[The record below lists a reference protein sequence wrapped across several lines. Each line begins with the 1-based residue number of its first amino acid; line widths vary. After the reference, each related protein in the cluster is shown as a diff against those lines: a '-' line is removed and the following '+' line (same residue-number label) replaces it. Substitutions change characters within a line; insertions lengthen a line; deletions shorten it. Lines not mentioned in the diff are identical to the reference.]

1 MPLCVLGLGSNKPYR
16 EMPEEVLLGSAVAE
30 LGRILGGIRVSPVYQ
45 SVPLHVTD
53 QPAFLNAAVSGFFP
67 AAGVAPLTGGAVSP
81 AAGETAVAHEL
92 LGAVTAIEAMYGRDR
107 ASERR
112 WGERSLDIDILL
124 FGEEIINEPDLVVPH
139 PRLAER
145 AFALRPL
152 LDLLPDMAEPET
164 KRPYR
169 KILEALPPQGLR
181 RKGYLL
187 PEGDGVYSCYRW
199 KALL

>member
-1 MPLCVLGLGSNKPYR
+1 MPLCVLGIGSNKPYK
-16 EMPEEVLLGSAVAE
+16 EMPGEVLLGLAVDK
-30 LGRILGGIRVSPVYQ
+30 LSGILGGIRVSPVYR
-45 SVPLHVTD
+45 SAALHVTD

-67 AAGVAPLTGGAVSP
+67 AAGLASPAGGKKAVSR
-81 AAGETAVAHEL
+81 AARKLLDAVMAIETA
-92 LGAVTAIEAMYGRDR
+92 YGRDR

-145 AFALRPL
+145 AFALLPL
-152 LDLLPDMAEPET
+152 LDLLPDAAAPET

-169 KILEALPPQGLR
+169 KILEALPPQELR

-199 KALL
+199 KALP